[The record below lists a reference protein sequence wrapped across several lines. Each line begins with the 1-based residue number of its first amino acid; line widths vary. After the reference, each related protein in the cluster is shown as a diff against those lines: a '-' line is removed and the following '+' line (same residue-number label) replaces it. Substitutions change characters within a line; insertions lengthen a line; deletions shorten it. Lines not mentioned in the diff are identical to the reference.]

1 MARSWCHF
9 QCQILKTTELSEASA
24 PHHWLW
30 GEVGWRAGHL
40 LRVCPVDNHLPLAD
54 IHFLSSVPFGNVWE
68 CAVLTMALGDW
79 SALGAWLTGPIKVL
93 SLGTVKWNPV
103 KVSHSPGVPGSL
115 RCTPGSCEWG
125 IFHREAGEN
134 LLERERKKEA
144 EMRGRKRQSR
154 F

>member
-1 MARSWCHF
+1 MVHSWCHF
-9 QCQILKTTELSEASA
+9 ISQVLKTTEVSKASA

-30 GEVGWRAGHL
+30 GEVGRRLG
-40 LRVCPVDNHLPLAD
+40 PFIFPYQ
-54 IHFLSSVPFGNVWE
+54 ISFLSSVPFGNMWE
-68 CAVLTMALGDW
+68 HAVLTMGLGDW
-79 SALGAWLTGPIKVL
+79 SALGAWLIGPFKVL

-115 RCTPGSCEWG
+115 RCTPGSWKRSV
-125 IFHREAGEN
+125 FHREAGEN

-154 F
+154 L